1 MVMEIEVLEEIRAE
15 LRELRLLY
23 KQLLEKLIPIVDP
36 TPEERE
42 AIEKEDELVKEKEL
56 MKALDKEKCST

>member
-23 KQLLEKLIPIVDP
+23 KQLLEKLIPLVEP
-36 TPEERE
+36 TPEEKE
-42 AIEKEDELVKEKEL
+42 AIEKEDELVVEKEL
-56 MKALDKEKCST
+56 MKTLDKEKCST